1 MAYAILYDT
10 GFATAGITGTVAL
23 SSNRAGVNSAGD
35 STSAFPLQIQT
46 ETMNGGG
53 SLQTDTEIRNT
64 DQLSNVSPVT
74 FSNPKFVLNCS
85 IPVESIDNT
94 DFKHGWLYQLIRFER
109 TKGVKILA
117 FKSNNTYD
125 FSGNS
130 TQQSSTTVL
139 VDSNALYGD
148 DELIGKYIL
157 FTTGDNSGIER
168 EITDNDTTQIGFA
181 AVNNVVKSGDKY
193 IIYDKPYD
201 YVYNRQPTLPE
212 LYGMRYLEEPT
223 SPIVSLLTGQTSG
236 TTPHLVGYV
245 KSISNVTYSSKDNL
259 LRFALTFIVIEDLT

>member
-10 GFATAGITGTVAL
+10 GFATAGISGNVAS
-23 SSNRAGVNSAGD
+23 SSNRAGVNTAED
-35 STSAFPLQIQT
+35 STSAFPLKIQT
-46 ETMNGGG
+46 ETMHGGG
-53 SLQTDTEIRNT
+53 ALQTDTEIRNT

-117 FKSNNTYD
+117 FISNNTE
-125 FSGNS
+125 S
-130 TQQSSTTVL
+130 V
-139 VDSNALYGD
+139 
-148 DELIGKYIL
+148 I
-157 FTTGDNSGIER
+157 
-168 EITDNDTTQIGFA
+168 
-181 AVNNVVKSGDKY
+181 
-193 IIYDKPYD
+193 D

-223 SPIVSLLTGQTSG
+223 KPIVSLLTGQTEG

-259 LRFALTFIVIEDLT
+259 LRFALTFIVIEDLN